1 MPRADLDGIS
11 IEYDTAGPAEG
22 PAVLLVMGLGAQ
34 MIAWP
39 PQLIEPLADAG
50 LHVIWFDNRDVG
62 RSTWLDQHPPHGL
75 AELLAGVGSGTL
87 PAPAYTLTDMAGDA
101 AALLDHLDVD
111 GAHVV
116 GVSMG
121 GMIAQ
126 RMAWA
131 FPQHVRSLTSVM
143 SSSGAAGL
151 PGATPRA
158 AQALFAAVPA
168 DREGYVAASLAKR
181 EVLGSPG
188 FAQDVHW
195 LRTTIAAG
203 YDRGL
208 NPAGFLRQYH
218 AILADGD
225 RTPLLAQ
232 VSVPTLVVHGADDP
246 LIPLAAGRAT
256 AEAVPGATLEV
267 VDGMGHDLPPGVCET
282 LVARLREHLR
292 R

>member
-1 MPRADLDGIS
+1 MPRADFEGIS
-11 IEYDTAGPAEG
+11 IEYDTAGPADG
-22 PAVLLVMGLGAQ
+22 LAVLLVMGLGSQ

-50 LHVIWFDNRDVG
+50 LRVVWFDNRDVG
-62 RSTWLDQHPPHGL
+62 RSTWLDQHPPRGL
-75 AELLAGVGSGTL
+75 AELLADARSGTL
-87 PAPAYTLTDMAGDA
+87 PAPPYTLTDMAGDA

-126 RMAWA
+126 RLAWA

-143 SSSGAAGL
+143 SSTGAPGL
-151 PGATPRA
+151 PGPSPQA
-158 AQALFAAVPA
+158 AQALFAPA
-168 DREGYVAASLAKR
+168 PTDREGYVAASLGKR

-188 FAQDVHW
+188 FDQDHRW
-195 LRTTIAAG
+195 LRTTSAAS

-225 RTPLLAQ
+225 RTPLLGQ
-232 VSVPTLVVHGADDP
+232 ISVPTLVVHGTADP
-246 LIPLAAGRAT
+246 LVPLAAGRAT
-256 AEAVPGATLEV
+256 AEAVPGAVLEV
-267 VDGMGHDLPPGVCET
+267 IDGMGHDLPPGVCEI
-282 LVARLREHLR
+282 LVAQLLAHVRG
-292 R
+292 